1 VKLPPISIQNS
12 KKATTMFYNFQP
24 LTYKSY
30 IQERNVVI
38 SVGTQEAKNHQVAK
52 TLIKINSL
60 LQWKGLNPLQDVDV

>member
-1 VKLPPISIQNS
+1 
-12 KKATTMFYNFQP
+12 MFYNFQP